1 MIHVA
6 GNRVEVSGPLTM
18 SAAAAMLAEGKAA
31 LAVVATDDA
40 EFDLGAVGEMDSSG
54 LAVIF
59 GWMSAARVAGKSF
72 RLVNPPGNLLSLA
85 AVYGV
90 VEFLPQH

>member
-1 MIHVA
+1 MIRVS
-6 GNRVEVSGPLTM
+6 GNRIDISGPLVMATAGTLLVAG
-18 SAAAAMLAEGKAA
+18 SDALTAMTGADVEFNLD
-31 LAVVATDDA
+31 AV
-40 EFDLGAVGEMDSSG
+40 EQMDSAG

-59 GWMSAARVAGKSF
+59 GWMRTARAAGKS
-72 RLVNPPGNLLSLA
+72 LHITHPPKNMLSLA